1 MNTFTN
7 YEIMEMVLF
16 VIVLLT
22 SVVFGF
28 FHITRLS
35 RRSLLIIISLV
46 VVEVAFATLLWKEA
60 ASIVTVCIML
70 SVGLVWSELKVLNRK
85 YFHLRFSGR
94 IRKKHFKIIGIA
106 LIVILAGFRQ
116 DLLVMYSGQIIA
128 IVMLMWIINYM
139 KKKIMPAR
147 RRP

>member
-1 MNTFTN
+1 
-7 YEIMEMVLF
+7 MEMVLF

>member
-1 MNTFTN
+1 
-7 YEIMEMVLF
+7 MVLF